1 MGGRVRRNLPYL
13 GEPSPRAPYMTRML
27 INEQRLAMT
36 PDEARKR
43 GLGVRFT
50 SYARRVRA
58 LNLDAPC
65 RGYRGCRGVVDGGV
79 LTLWMSIP
87 GLFPLYSSLT
97 LDVGVPGWGDWDQM
111 RTLIAPPTA
120 LTALTLSLDRRQE
133 TLSETL
139 MNTLAGGCM
148 RLETLKLDAGSSNID
163 TRKDWPQLLRTILV
177 RATHLRVLT
186 STIPLHYADLM
197 VLAESPYLEELS
209 AMEVSDVP
217 DDVRVLP
224 CGAFASIRQLALHDP
239 TCSAKLTHA
248 IFTSCSST
256 TLTKLHLSLAPARC
270 LMWERLGEIF
280 ARVGAH
286 AHLSALSIIIP
297 TSSHFACDDY
307 NLSTLLRTLHTLA
320 NLETLFF
327 IWDLDCVVSDTSVVE
342 LVGACPRLRIWRF
355 VDSRGMTLPRA
366 PRCTMPLEDLL
377 DLLRS
382 RPALQE
388 IPVVVSAITP
398 ELQSGDA
405 RLDYGPLLIVEG
417 AIDVVMVKETVRG
430 LLPAVRDL
438 RVLCGNLVR
447 PMCV

>member
-1 MGGRVRRNLPYL
+1 
-13 GEPSPRAPYMTRML
+13 ML
-27 INEQRLAMT
+27 TSEQRLAMT
-36 PDEARKR
+36 PDETRKR

-58 LNLDAPC
+58 LSLDAPC
-65 RGYRGCRGVVDGGV
+65 RGYRGCRGVVDGCV
-79 LTLWMSIP
+79 LALWMSVP
-87 GLFPLYSSLT
+87 GLFPLYNNLN
-97 LDVGVPGWGDWDQM
+97 LDVGVPGWGDWGQM

-133 TLSETL
+133 TLSQNL
-139 MNTLAGGCM
+139 MNTLARGCM
-148 RLETLKLDAGSSNID
+148 RLETLKLDAGSSMTD
-163 TRKDWPQLLRTILV
+163 TRKDWPQLLRTVLV
-177 RATHLRVLT
+177 RATRLRVVT
-186 STIPLHYADLM
+186 STIALHYADL
-197 VLAESPYLEELS
+197 VILAESPYLEELS

-217 DDVRVLP
+217 DGALVLP

-248 IFTSCSST
+248 ILTSCSST
-256 TLTKLHLSLAPARC
+256 TLAKLHLSLAAARC
-270 LMWERLGEIF
+270 LTWDRLVEVF
-280 ARVGAH
+280 AQLGAH
-286 AHLSALSIIIP
+286 TQLSALSVIIP
-297 TSSHFACDDY
+297 TSSHFACDDRS
-307 NLSTLLRTLHTLA
+307 LSTLLRALHTLA

-327 IWDLDCVVSDTSVVE
+327 IWDLDCVVSNTSVVD
-342 LVGACPRLRIWRF
+342 LVRACPKLRIWRF

-366 PRCTMPLEDLL
+366 PRCTMLLEDLL

-398 ELQSGDA
+398 ELQNGGA
-405 RLDYGPLLIVEG
+405 RPDYGPLLIVEG
-417 AIDVVMVKETVRG
+417 AIDVMVVKEMVRG

-438 RVLCGNLVR
+438 RVLCGNSVR